1 MQNWLSDNAAWVVA
15 FLAAVFRNEW
25 TTNKLNK
32 AVFDNKTGFL
42 QLKTNKDC
50 EKCMV
55 RCQEATNATLRRVEE
70 NNIAAVKAQADA
82 THELSVK
89 LDKIIDHLLEGKK

>member
-1 MQNWLSDNAAWVVA
+1 MQNWLGDNVAWVVA

-32 AVFDNKTGFL
+32 AVFDGKTGSL
-42 QLKTNKDC
+42 RLKTTYDC

-55 RCQEATNATLRRVEE
+55 KCQEVTSAMLKRVEE
-70 NNIAAVKAQADA
+70 NNIAAVKAQAYA

-89 LDKIIDHLLEGKK
+89 LDKIIDHLLEDKK